1 MVQKK
6 LTNLIRNFSSSFSS
20 CGTRFWIGGESK
32 RKDVKELNLLEN
44 LTGEWSIVH
53 RRISP
58 ESSDLAVEE
67 EKKRKFLG
75 FPILDQ
81 NSHKFIHRNTLYIYT
96 PFRERK
102 KI

>member
-1 MVQKK
+1 M
-6 LTNLIRNFSSSFSS
+6 
-20 CGTRFWIGGESK
+20 
-32 RKDVKELNLLEN
+32 VKELNLPEN

-58 ESSDLAVEE
+58 ESSDLAGE

-75 FPILDQ
+75 LPILDQ
-81 NSHKFIHRNTLYIYT
+81 NSPKFIHRNTLFIYI

-102 KI
+102 ENMRERVFLSVQRVREWEREVGYRK